1 MEKIRG
7 ENFGRKVKDKEM
19 NENEMEGEY
28 RKEGKKRM
36 YLKTNEKWI
45 CKTIKK
51 NKLMKKL
58 IWMENEICREIKE
71 EWIGRGRKEEKTNE
85 S

>member
-36 YLKTNEKWI
+36 YLKTNEK
-45 CKTIKK
+45 
-51 NKLMKKL
+51 
-58 IWMENEICREIKE
+58 
-71 EWIGRGRKEEKTNE
+71 
-85 S
+85 